1 MIFVDKMIHNRN
13 VSIPQC
19 PDEGGHGAA
28 GAPSTIQLRN
38 LRNPD
43 AASETCVNNV
53 GSFKCVD
60 NEEENIAIGW
70 GGHTTDGGHRYG
82 AFR

>member
-1 MIFVDKMIHNRN
+1 MVRTLIFSGFVP
-13 VSIPQC
+13 V
-19 PDEGGHGAA
+19 PD
-28 GAPSTIQLRN
+28 STTRIQLRN

-43 AASETCVNNV
+43 AASESCVNNV

-60 NEEENIAIGW
+60 NDEENIAIGW

>member
-1 MIFVDKMIHNRN
+1 MSNRN
-13 VSIPQC
+13 KKLVRTLIFSGFVPV
-19 PDEGGHGAA
+19 PD
-28 GAPSTIQLRN
+28 STTRIQLRN

-43 AASETCVNNV
+43 AASESCVNNV

-60 NEEENIAIGW
+60 NDEENIAIGW
-70 GGHTTDGGHRYG
+70 GGHTTDGDHRYG